1 MQVTNVNNNIIQIKS
16 DGKSSPFKSGTQIK
30 ATVSQVNSDGT
41 VILESDK
48 GVFTASNTSNY
59 GLNPGDTVSLIVT
72 EPSYDGSAATTAIT
86 QINGQ
91 PIDQNVSLS
100 ELHLIDLGIMPNS
113 TNLRLYNILNK
124 YQLPLTKEFILNLK
138 EVFNNLP
145 GITDEQAAFLAANNI
160 EPTIENLN
168 ALTNV
173 GSLHEN
179 ISSLIN
185 EATQQIMTDYNISSK
200 TLEQILAALNNITQ
214 PQAEPE
220 GILNN
225 AAEEASETILQ
236 PQITETSNEAAA
248 INNQAGK
255 GEIQPALSQT
265 ADAAVFIPDKSEAVL
280 EITNYVTDA
289 LNVSTPENGAAA
301 SENIQNAIV
310 SDSNI
315 ENEAVA
321 ILAPKL
327 AEAVVSSVVD
337 QITASPNV
345 TIKTIDQLKLP
356 ENMPAELKQTIAALP
371 DNAQQEITQIL
382 PKMLQSAKEFLS
394 VKLVNFA
401 ERQINVHVDKE
412 ISGLTLKNN
421 VKNIGSNINS
431 ILPDKPGAAS
441 QQTVTSLKLS
451 DSTMSFVQIPVVIND
466 FKSSAEIYI
475 VKRDSSKKLS
485 LKNGIKVVFALNTE
499 YIGRVESI
507 ISANTKD
514 LSLNIRVENS
524 KVQEVVQ
531 RELSFLK
538 SLLSSTGFNLSLL
551 KITTIDKPVSVLNA
565 HTLFGY
571 KQLDITV

>member
-200 TLEQILAALNNITQ
+200 TLEQILAALNN
-214 PQAEPE
+214 
-220 GILNN
+220 N

-248 INNQAGK
+248 INNQADK

-310 SDSNI
+310 SDNNI
-315 ENEAVA
+315 QNEAVA
-321 ILAPKL
+321 ILTPKL

-337 QITASPNV
+337 QITSSPNV

-499 YIGRVESI
+499 YIGRIESI

-514 LSLNIRVENS
+514 LSLNIRVENN